1 MNLLQTKAS
10 ERGSEKDE
18 GPGSLGAKIQKKLP
32 IHINPFVLLLLC
44 VKVLTTVY
52 WFLKPLKYTYSI

>member
-10 ERGSEKDE
+10 ERGSKKDE

-32 IHINPFVLLLLC
+32 FHVNPFVLC
-44 VKVLTTVY
+44 VTTVY